1 MDSRYYNLVA
11 KNLTAAR
18 RLWNVDVVARL
29 EDSEDVMF
37 WQTMFHA
44 ARPDVRVKFLPC
56 SISNSGMRVTGKKN
70 CLKYINELN
79 KHYVICV
86 DSDFDNILK
95 PGLLD
100 VGKFILQ
107 TYAYSWE
114 NHYCWAESLQT
125 RWEALEVNDFNFSE
139 FIIAL
144 SGAIYEPLLMLL
156 AAKASDI
163 KHWSLDS
170 MCSAI
175 LSTQPN
181 QKPFFENNGKAYI
194 EKIAQQLDSW
204 IATNDVLPEDS
215 VANMRNTLTALK
227 ITPTNAYLYMQGH
240 CIYDLIL
247 RLGMAMCDGK
257 KDFKSEVL
265 DQTLALEDYDEIG
278 KVVKDVKSVSY

>member
-79 KHYVICV
+79 EHYVICV
-86 DSDFDNILK
+86 DSDFDNILQ
-95 PGLLD
+95 PGFLD
-100 VGKFILQ
+100 VNKFILQ

-125 RWEALEVNDFNFSE
+125 RWESLDVNDFNFSE

-144 SGAIYEPLLMLL
+144 SEAIYEPLLILL
-156 AAKASDI
+156 AAKASNI
-163 KHWSLDS
+163 KLWSLDS

-175 LSTQPN
+175 LSTQSN
-181 QKPFFENNGKAYI
+181 QKSFFENNGKAYI

-204 IATNDVLPEDS
+204 IATHDVLPEDS
-215 VANMRNTLTALK
+215 VDKMRNTLTALK
-227 ITPTNAYLYMQGH
+227 ITPTNAYLYIQGH

-247 RLGMAMCDGK
+247 RLGIAMCDGK
-257 KDFKSEVL
+257 YDFKSEVL
-265 DQTLALEDYDEIG
+265 DKALTIDGYNEIE
-278 KVVKDVKSVSY
+278 KVQKDIMSIV

>member
-1 MDSRYYNLVA
+1 MDSSYYNLVA

-37 WQTMFHA
+37 WQTVFHV
-44 ARPDVRVKFLPC
+44 ARPSVRVKFLPC

-79 KHYVICV
+79 EHYVICV
-86 DSDFDNILK
+86 DSDFDNILQ

-100 VGKFILQ
+100 VSKYILQ

-114 NHYCWAESLQT
+114 NHYCWVESLQT
-125 RWEALEVNDFNFSE
+125 RWESLGVNDFNFSE
-139 FIIAL
+139 FIAAL
-144 SGAIYEPLLMLL
+144 SEVIYEPLLMLL
-156 AAKASDI
+156 TAKANGI
-163 KHWSLDS
+163 KNWSLDS

-175 LSTQPN
+175 LGVQPN
-181 QKPFFENNGKAYI
+181 QKLFFENAGKAYV

-204 IATNDVLPEDS
+204 VESHDALPGDS
-215 VANMRNTLTALK
+215 LANMRTTLTTLN

-247 RLGMAMCDGK
+247 RLGIAMCDGK
-257 KDFKSEVL
+257 NDFKGEVL
-265 DQTLALEDYDEIG
+265 DIDLAIDGYDEIERIQ
-278 KVVKDVKSVSY
+278 KDIRTIA

>member
-37 WQTMFHA
+37 WQTVFHA
-44 ARPDVRVKFLPC
+44 ARPSVRVKFLPC

-79 KHYVICV
+79 EHYVICV
-86 DSDFDNILK
+86 DSDFDNILH

-100 VGKFILQ
+100 VSKYILQ

-114 NHYCWAESLQT
+114 NHYCWAESLHT
-125 RWEALEVNDFNFSE
+125 RWESLGVNDFNFSE
-139 FIIAL
+139 FVTAL
-144 SGAIYEPLLMLL
+144 SETIYEPLLLL
-156 AAKASDI
+156 LTAKANGI
-163 KHWSLDS
+163 NKWSLDS
-170 MCSAI
+170 MCSTI
-175 LSTQPN
+175 LGTQPT
-181 QKPFFENNGKAYI
+181 QKTFFENNGKAYI
-194 EKIAQQLDSW
+194 EKIAQQLESW
-204 IATNDVLPEDS
+204 VESHDTLPEDS
-215 VANMRNTLTALK
+215 LANMRTTLTTLN

-257 KDFKSEVL
+257 YDFKGEVL
-265 DQTLALEDYDEIG
+265 DMALVIEGYDEIERIQ
-278 KVVKDVKSVSY
+278 KDIRTIA